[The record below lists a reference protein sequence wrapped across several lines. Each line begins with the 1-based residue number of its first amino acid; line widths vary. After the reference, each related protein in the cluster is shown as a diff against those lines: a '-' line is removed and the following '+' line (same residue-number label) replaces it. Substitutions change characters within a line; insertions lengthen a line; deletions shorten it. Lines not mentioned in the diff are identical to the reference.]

1 MAREANMD
9 IDIYADPAPA
19 LVARIIREY
28 GAEAAM
34 ERWHWMSQR
43 RLDNIAAMGRAQ
55 AGQANAGRP
64 GTRLYDA
71 LTVAVAMEVA
81 FLCGSTRTGERSVGI
96 PGSSLLNHL
105 AQRGLVPPAICPAQ
119 RGRNSSDGAR
129 ARRGDAEAA
138 ARIEARH
145 AHERAVAA
153 VLRVAL
159 PLVEDQPATG
169 RYRLPPASL
178 ELAAALAGHPPGAVD
193 CAFPSLLPRAGEV
206 PVDAEWEAAA
216 PAPPIR
222 KPRAGPAPKTPAPIE
237 IVAPRPAPPV
247 AVRAVER
254 RPMTWRNA
262 WRHALPGDQFVAR
275 AR

>member
-1 MAREANMD
+1 MD
-9 IDIYADPAPA
+9 
-19 LVARIIREY
+19 
-28 GAEAAM
+28 
-34 ERWHWMSQR
+34 
-43 RLDNIAAMGRAQ
+43 
-55 AGQANAGRP
+55 
-64 GTRLYDA
+64 
-71 LTVAVAMEVA
+71 VA
-81 FLCGSTRTGERSVGI
+81 FLCGSTRAGERSVGI

-159 PLVEDQPATG
+159 PLVEDQAATG
-169 RYRLPPASL
+169 RYRLPPASP
-178 ELAAALAGHPPGAVD
+178 ELAAALAGHPPDAVAL
-193 CAFPSLLPRAGEV
+193 AFPGLAPAPAPCPEEI
-206 PVDAEWEAAA
+206 AWEAAA
-216 PAPPIR
+216 PAPLPR
-222 KPRAGPAPKTPAPIE
+222 KPRARPAPKTPAPIE

-254 RPMTWRNA
+254 RPMSWRNA
-262 WRHALPGDQFVAR
+262 WRHALPGDRFVAR